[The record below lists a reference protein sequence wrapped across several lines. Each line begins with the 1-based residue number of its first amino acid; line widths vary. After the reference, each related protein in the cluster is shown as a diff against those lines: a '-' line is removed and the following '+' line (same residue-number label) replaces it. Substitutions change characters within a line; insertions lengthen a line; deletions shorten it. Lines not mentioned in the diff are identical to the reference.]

1 MFQKQIM
8 MRRVIY
14 SLIPIFLFSI
24 YLYGWRVIAIAA
36 VVFSAGILTEY
47 LFMKQRKQKVSEAV
61 LVSCALYTLS
71 MPPMVPLW
79 IAAIGIIFGILFGK
93 SIYGGFGRNVFN
105 PAITGRLFIYI
116 TFPTIMTGGW
126 MLPGRFG
133 TLGTDAVTGATPL
146 EMMRV
151 GNIPPL
157 MDLLTGFRLGA
168 LGESAIILILLAAV
182 YLIYTKTASWKS
194 ILSTLLSFLAL
205 QGALFYSGII
215 AAPPLESLL
224 AGSILFIAVFMVTD
238 PISSAKKPLGQVMY
252 GIVVGVSL
260 ALIRD
265 FSLFPEGASFAIL
278 MGNMFA
284 PLLDELAV
292 KLKKKAVK
300 K

>member
-8 MRRVIY
+8 MRRVLY

-24 YLYGWRVIAIAA
+24 YLYGWRVIAVSA
-36 VVFSAGILTEY
+36 VVFTSGILTEY
-47 LFMKQRKQKVSEAV
+47 LFMKQRNQKVSEAV

-71 MPPMVPLW
+71 MPPLVPLW

-93 SIYGGFGRNVFN
+93 SIYGGFGRNIFN

-126 MLPGRFG
+126 MLPGNFG
-133 TLGTDAVTGATPL
+133 TLMSDTVSGATPL
-146 EMMRV
+146 EVLRT
-151 GNIPPL
+151 GSLPPL
-157 MDLLTGFRLGA
+157 TDLLTGIRMGA
-168 LGESAIILILLAAV
+168 IGESAVILIVLAAV
-182 YLIYTKTASWKS
+182 YLVYTKTAGWRT
-194 ILSTLLSFLAL
+194 ILSTIGSFIVL
-205 QGALFYSGII
+205 QGILFYSGII
-215 AAPPLESLL
+215 SAPLPESLL
-224 AGSILFIAVFMVTD
+224 AGSLLFIAVFMVTD
-238 PISSAKKPLGQVMY
+238 PISSAKKPLGQIFY
-252 GIVVGVSL
+252 GTVVGVSL

-292 KLKKKAVK
+292 KLKKKGVK